1 MSLHSIPTRA
11 FATLATALALLA
23 GAGGASSATLEE
35 IKARGVMTVATEDDY
50 KPFEFVVDGKPMG
63 LDHDLLALYRKQVT
77 WKVEQQIIPWS
88 GLLPGV
94 TTGKYDVALTAV
106 VVTAERA
113 RRLDFTMP
121 IADAT
126 QYYAARADDVSI
138 RSVADL
144 DGKTVGVQAGGGSF
158 AALANLRKLLAASGG
173 GVGRVVQYGSF
184 PEAYQDL
191 ANGRV
196 DYVVNG
202 VVNLTSL
209 VKEQPQRFKLGSAV
223 GVPTYAAWA
232 VAKGNTTVLAQL
244 DGFMAK
250 ARADGSL
257 HALQEKWLGRAFK
270 DLPTTAPL
278 GE

>member
-1 MSLHSIPTRA
+1 
-11 FATLATALALLA
+11 
-23 GAGGASSATLEE
+23 
-35 IKARGVMTVATEDDY
+35 
-50 KPFEFVVDGKPMG
+50 
-63 LDHDLLALYRKQVT
+63 
-77 WKVEQQIIPWS
+77 
-88 GLLPGV
+88 
-94 TTGKYDVALTAV
+94 
-106 VVTAERA
+106 
-113 RRLDFTMP
+113 MP

>member
-1 MSLHSIPTRA
+1 MALDRRA
-11 FATLATALALLA
+11 RPDQLA
-23 GAGGASSATLEE
+23 GG
-35 IKARGVMTVATEDDY
+35 
-50 KPFEFVVDGKPMG
+50 
-63 LDHDLLALYRKQVT
+63 
-77 WKVEQQIIPWS
+77 
-88 GLLPGV
+88 
-94 TTGKYDVALTAV
+94 DVARLHLADR
-106 VVTAERA
+106 AE
-113 RRLDFTMP
+113 F
-121 IADAT
+121 
-126 QYYAARADDVSI
+126 AARADDVSI

-173 GVGRVVQYGSF
+173 GVRRVVQYGSF

-232 VAKGNTTVLAQL
+232 VAKGNTTVLAENPT
-244 DGFMAK
+244 AV
-250 ARADGSL
+250 A
-257 HALQEKWLGRAFK
+257 
-270 DLPTTAPL
+270 TTASSSTESIVVQVGASVTGPA
-278 GE
+278 

>member
-50 KPFEFVVDGKPMG
+50 KPFEFVLDGKPMG

-126 QYYAARADDVSI
+126 QYYAARADDASI

>member
-1 MSLHSIPTRA
+1 MFNKQFSNRA
-11 FATLATALALLA
+11 ATAVAALVMFFNTGAALA
-23 GAGGASSATLEE
+23 ATLEE
-35 IKARGVMTVATEDDY
+35 IQAKGLMIVATEDDY

-63 LDHDLLALYRKQVT
+63 LDHELLALYQKQANH
-77 WKVEQQIIPWS
+77 KVEQQIIPWS

-113 RRLDFTMP
+113 KSLDFTMP
-121 IADAT
+121 IAENT
-126 QYYAARADDVSI
+126 QYYVARADDASIKSVS
-138 RSVADL
+138 DL
-144 DGKTVGVQAGGGSF
+144 NGKIVGVQAGGGSF
-158 AALANLRKLLAASGG
+158 TALTNLRKLLAASGG
-173 GVGRVVQYGSF
+173 SLGRVVQYRSF

-191 ANGRV
+191 ANGRT

-209 VKEQPQRFKLGSAV
+209 VKDQPQRFKLGTAV

-232 VAKGNTTVLAQL
+232 VAKGNASLLAHL
-244 DGFMAK
+244 NGFMAK
-250 ARADGSL
+250 VRADGSL
-257 HALQEKWLGRAFK
+257 YALQQKWIGRTFK
-270 DLPTTAPL
+270 DMPTVAPL

>member
-1 MSLHSIPTRA
+1 MSLRSIPTRA

-126 QYYAARADDVSI
+126 QYYAARADDASI